1 MAHNVIVLVSDLDN
15 AIRGELNVLKSVEEA
30 TRLVETLI
38 ESGFEQ
44 ERIRVFLGDEMQMEI
59 RHCPVV
65 SLASD
70 SVGQA
75 TKEAAQAK
83 EEEGSPAPKEESPR
97 AAAARAAAALVLDGV
112 TSEPFTRN
120 GKRFSTMFGTDV
132 LSPV

>member
-15 AIRGELNVLKSVEEA
+15 AIRGELNVLETVEEA

-44 ERIRVFLGDEMQMEI
+44 ERIRVFLGDELQMEV
-59 RHCPVV
+59 RHRPVV

-70 SVGQA
+70 ATGRA

-83 EEEGSPAPKEESPR
+83 EEEESPAPKEESPR
-97 AAAARAAAALVLDGV
+97 AATIRAASLVLDGV
-112 TSEPFTRN
+112 TAEPLVRN
-120 GKRFSTMFGTDV
+120 GKRFSTMFGPDV

>member
-15 AIRGELNVLKSVEEA
+15 AIRGELNVLENVEEA

-59 RHCPVV
+59 RHRPVV

-83 EEEGSPAPKEESPR
+83 EEEGSPTPKEESPR
-97 AAAARAAAALVLDGV
+97 AATIRAASLVLDGV

-120 GKRFSTMFGTDV
+120 GKRFSTMFGPDV

>member
-15 AIRGELNVLKSVEEA
+15 AIRGELNVLESVEEA

-59 RHCPVV
+59 RHRPVV

-97 AAAARAAAALVLDGV
+97 AATARTASLVLDGV

-120 GKRFSTMFGTDV
+120 GKRFSTMFGPDV

>member
-59 RHCPVV
+59 RHRPVV

-83 EEEGSPAPKEESPR
+83 EGEESPAPKEESPSVTT
-97 AAAARAAAALVLDGV
+97 ARAASLVLDGA
-112 TSEPFTRN
+112 TAEPFTRN
-120 GKRFSTMFGTDV
+120 GKRFSMMFGPDV

>member
-15 AIRGELNVLKSVEEA
+15 AIRGELNVLESVEEA

-59 RHCPVV
+59 RHRPVV

-83 EEEGSPAPKEESPR
+83 EEEGSPAPKEESSR
-97 AAAARAAAALVLDGV
+97 AATARAASLVLDGV

-120 GKRFSTMFGTDV
+120 GKRFSTMFGPDV